1 MICTLAAAP
10 VVTRT
15 PTQTPLSPASAILL
29 PRGAVV
35 QGPLLRVGPPRP
47 RLGAPARVRV
57 EASLVPRSLRLVAG
71 LEGAEPEGFEPAGQ
85 SPGARPHPSRTEVPV
100 EGGHDRL
107 LLFFGDPRRQL
118 VAHGHLQRDVAVL
131 PRRYLL
137 PLCVK
142 HPQGLDQPG
151 AGVGG
156 FDHVIDEPSLRS
168 DIRVAELSLVLGDEL
183 SQ

>member
-85 SPGARPHPSRTEVPV
+85 SPGARPTLPEPKYRSRAAMIACSCSSGIP
-100 EGGHDRL
+100 GG
-107 LLFFGDPRRQL
+107 
-118 VAHGHLQRDVAVL
+118 
-131 PRRYLL
+131 
-137 PLCVK
+137 
-142 HPQGLDQPG
+142 
-151 AGVGG
+151 
-156 FDHVIDEPSLRS
+156 SS
-168 DIRVAELSLVLGDEL
+168 
-183 SQ
+183 